1 LIRTLQPH
9 HALFPLADGA
19 IQRFPQ
25 NLIELW
31 AVATRPIEHNGL
43 GLSTS
48 SAAAELERIKVMFLH
63 LPDAPAIYPASER
76 LVIQH
81 QVSGKPTHDARLV
94 AAMLVHGVTAILTF
108 DKPGFPV
115 IPASRLCTQPT

>member
-1 LIRTLQPH
+1 
-9 HALFPLADGA
+9 
-19 IQRFPQ
+19 
-25 NLIELW
+25 
-31 AVATRPIEHNGL
+31 
-43 GLSTS
+43 
-48 SAAAELERIKVMFLH
+48 MFLL

-108 DKPGFPV
+108 DKPGFSRYPGIDV
-115 IPASRLCTQPT
+115 VHPADVMTTP